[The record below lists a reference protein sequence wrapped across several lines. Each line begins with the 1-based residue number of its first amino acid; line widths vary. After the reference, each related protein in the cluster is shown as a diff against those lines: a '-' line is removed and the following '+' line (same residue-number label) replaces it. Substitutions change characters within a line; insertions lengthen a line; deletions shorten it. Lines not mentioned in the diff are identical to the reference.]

1 MRSHFRPNTPN
12 TEQKAASLTKGTTR
26 SHFVMSSAAMACALS
41 AATAI
46 MPGVCSGQ
54 IAADYAT
61 DPAYSGGWSA
71 GQNGGYGFGA
81 WSFNGTDPTPAGQY
95 QGMTTSSPLGTS
107 WTLFNQDN
115 HTGLANAGRA
125 IGGVGGLQS
134 GQTFETVIA
143 NPTAFHF
150 YRGFDMLFT
159 SGPDNTAP
167 GNNTAALRLSVFNY
181 SGQNWNLNDA
191 GSLDTGLSSVTTGAA
206 GMRLDLTLT
215 SSTTYSLTMT
225 PLNGATPYTHSGTLA
240 GGPIDYVD
248 FRLWD
253 GLSAGPGDTANN
265 FEISGMTITTAPEP
279 SVLALVGLGSAG
291 LLFLRRRK

>member
-1 MRSHFRPNTPN
+1 MS
-12 TEQKAASLTKGTTR
+12 GT
-26 SHFVMSSAAMACALS
+26 AMACALS
-41 AATAI
+41 AATAM

-61 DPAYSGGWSA
+61 DPTYSGGWSA

-81 WSFNGTDPTPAGQY
+81 WSFNGTDMTPAGQY

-107 WTLFNQDN
+107 WTLFTHDN

-125 IGGVGGLQS
+125 INGGLLA
-134 GQTFETVIA
+134 GQTFETVID
-143 NPTAFHF
+143 NPTAYHY

-159 SGPDNTAP
+159 SGPDNSPP
-167 GNNTAALRLSVFNY
+167 GNNTAALRLSVFN
-181 SGQNWNLNDA
+181 SGGNNWNVNDT
-191 GSLDTGLSSVTTGAA
+191 GSMNTGLSSSTTGAA

-215 SSTTYSLTMT
+215 SATTYSLTLT
-225 PLNGATPYTHSGTLA
+225 PLNGATAYTQSGTLA
-240 GGPIDYVD
+240 GPISYVD

-253 GLSAGPGDTANN
+253 GTSGGVNDTANN
-265 FEISGMTITTAPEP
+265 FEISGMTITSAPEP
-279 SVLALVGLGSAG
+279 SSLALIGLGSAG